1 MPRGRPACGQLAG
14 AADRALARAV
24 AVAAPGALP
33 HCTNMRPAPLVPD
46 TDRARVT
53 STAGE
58 VVAGIDLSGKRAIVT
73 GGSSGTGIETAVR
86 WPPPGPT
93 IATSCWSPPCLAS
106 AAQRLSRRC

>member
-24 AVAAPGALP
+24 AVAARGALP

-73 GGSSGTGIETAVR
+73 GGSPGTGIETAVR